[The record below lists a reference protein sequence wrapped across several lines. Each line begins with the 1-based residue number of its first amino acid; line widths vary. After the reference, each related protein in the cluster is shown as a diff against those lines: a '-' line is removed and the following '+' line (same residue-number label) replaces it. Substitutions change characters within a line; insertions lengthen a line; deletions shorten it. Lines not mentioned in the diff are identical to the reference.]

1 MFQRKMFWY
10 IYKIIIIIL
19 FSLKIVKHFFI
30 LLQWKLTNTLAQ
42 EKEMDNWKA
51 RKTVICLSR
60 KPIP

>member
-42 EKEMDNWKA
+42 EKEMDN
-51 RKTVICLSR
+51 
-60 KPIP
+60 